1 MATQESI
8 HQGWLYARDGK
19 KFAPMTLIDDV
30 YAMNGKKYKD
40 IVTQQ
45 INNVTTMQNTSL
57 TSINQTLGQHAD
69 DIEALENAD
78 KEILAKLTNFGDD
91 GSDSLY
97 IVDKNNNV
105 IAYIDELGVHSID
118 FTLPNENG
126 FSLKEFI
133 NKDYKDFV
141 DATNTSLSGLATKL
155 ANFGDDTGDKFYIID
170 KYDNVIAYFDETGAN
185 STNFTTP
192 SGNLNQVITD
202 LSQEIK
208 DREALAADVY
218 PKITTNATA
227 ISSLSNSVDE
237 RLVNFDGTE
246 SDALYIIDKHNNVI
260 AYVNETGL
268 HSLNVYSKNFN
279 LDGTNERIRVIE
291 DETIPG
297 LKTTLET
304 ADASLKK
311 WVDEERLANFNGD
324 DSSTLYIIDKYN
336 NVIAYVDASGV
347 HSLDFYASTADG
359 VNTTLSA
366 VYKQVVQETQDR
378 MAADATIRNEY
389 QTADSSIRKDF
400 AAADNT
406 VRSEFAAAD
415 AKLSEDLTAAYKA
428 ADTKLSEDLTEAY
441 KAADALLQKSYE
453 SADAGIRQNI
463 SANSAQI
470 DSIKKTLSN
479 FDLENG
485 DALYIIDSKDNVIAY
500 FDEQGLTAY
509 NVMFSNARNL
519 VCYGDSPNTVTYNF

>member
-40 IVTQQ
+40 VVTQQ
-45 INNVTTMQNTSL
+45 INNVITTQNTSL
-57 TSINQTLGQHAD
+57 TSINQTLGQHTT

-118 FTLPNENG
+118 FTMPNEND

-170 KYDNVIAYFDETGAN
+170 KYDNVIAYFD
-185 STNFTTP
+185 
-192 SGNLNQVITD
+192 
-202 LSQEIK
+202 
-208 DREALAADVY
+208 
-218 PKITTNATA
+218 
-227 ISSLSNSVDE
+227 
-237 RLVNFDGTE
+237 
-246 SDALYIIDKHNNVI
+246 
-260 AYVNETGL
+260 
-268 HSLNVYSKNFN
+268 
-279 LDGTNERIRVIE
+279 
-291 DETIPG
+291 
-297 LKTTLET
+297 
-304 ADASLKK
+304 
-311 WVDEERLANFNGD
+311 
-324 DSSTLYIIDKYN
+324 
-336 NVIAYVDASGV
+336 ASGV

-378 MAADATIRNEY
+378 M
-389 QTADSSIRKDF
+389 
-400 AAADNT
+400 
-406 VRSEFAAAD
+406 
-415 AKLSEDLTAAYKA
+415 
-428 ADTKLSEDLTEAY
+428 
-441 KAADALLQKSYE
+441 AADALLQKSYE